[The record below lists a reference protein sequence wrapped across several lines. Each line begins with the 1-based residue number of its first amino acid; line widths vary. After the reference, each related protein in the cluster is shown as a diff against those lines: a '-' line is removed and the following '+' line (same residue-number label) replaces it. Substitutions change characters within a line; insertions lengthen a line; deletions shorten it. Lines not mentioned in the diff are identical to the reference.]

1 LIVFHIYFYTLIM
14 ILSIKDYDYLLPA
27 ELIAQE
33 PLAERDQARMLVL
46 NRADASI
53 THSGFSRLSEWL
65 TDRDVLVVNN
75 TRVFR
80 ARLRGHKDSGGRV
93 EALLLAPPKLRE
105 NGGSPPLAEAN
116 AMYRA
121 SKPAKIGQKLF
132 FSSELTGEITAVAPS
147 GQITLLLRSPSRDL
161 SQVLA
166 EVGDLPLPPYIRRQ
180 TNREDAQRYQTVF
193 ASQTGAVAAPTAGLH
208 FTPSVI
214 QELAVKGVEI
224 VYLTLHVG
232 PGTFQPVREE
242 DYSRHQLATEY
253 FCLSEESAAAINR
266 ARTAGKRIAAVGT
279 TSVRVLESQ
288 YQEGQVRAGE
298 GYCHLFIYPG
308 YQFQVVDRLLTNF
321 HLPKSTLLLL
331 VSAFA
336 GRDLVLQA
344 YREAIAKRYR
354 FYSYGDCMLVL

>member
-1 LIVFHIYFYTLIM
+1 M
-14 ILSIKDYDYLLPA
+14 LSINDYDYLLPA

-46 NRADASI
+46 NRADRSI
-53 THSGFSRLSEWL
+53 THSGFFRLSEWL

-80 ARLRGHKDSGGRV
+80 ARLRGRKDSGGKV
-93 EALLLAPPKLRE
+93 EALLLAPPRLRE
-105 NGGSPPLAEAN
+105 NGDSPPLAEAM
-116 AMYRA
+116 ALYRS
-121 SKPAKIGQKLF
+121 SKPAKTGQKIYF
-132 FSSELTGEITAVAPS
+132 GSELTGEIRAVAPS
-147 GQITLLLRSPSRDL
+147 GQITLLLRSHSKDL

-166 EVGDLPLPPYIRRQ
+166 EAGDLPLPPYIRRQ
-180 TNREDAQRYQTVF
+180 TTWEDARRYQTVF
-193 ASQTGAVAAPTAGLH
+193 ASQIGAVAAPTAGLH
-208 FTPSVI
+208 FTPAVI

-242 DYSRHQLATEY
+242 DYSRHQLAPEY
-253 FCLSEESAAAINR
+253 FSLSEESTAAINR
-266 ARTAGKRIAAVGT
+266 ARAAGKRIAAVGT

-288 YQEGQVRAGE
+288 YHKGQVRAGE
-298 GYCHLFIYPG
+298 GYCQLFIYPG
-308 YQFQVVDRLLTNF
+308 YQFKVVDRLLTNF

-336 GRDLVLQA
+336 GRDPVRQA
-344 YREAIAKRYR
+344 YREAIAERYR
-354 FYSYGDCMLVL
+354 FYSYGDCMLIL